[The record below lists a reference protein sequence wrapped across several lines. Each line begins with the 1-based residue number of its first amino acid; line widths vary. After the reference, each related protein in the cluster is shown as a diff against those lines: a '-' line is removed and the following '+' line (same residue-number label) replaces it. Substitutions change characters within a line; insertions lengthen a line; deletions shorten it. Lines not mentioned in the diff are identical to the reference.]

1 MNQGTTSTNF
11 DFLKEHDPLFVELA
25 ASAERAFASDPNTTL
40 IKLRQFAE
48 AIAQH
53 LAARSGVEFDE
64 QTSQADLLYRLNR
77 ELRFEPV
84 VRELFHTL
92 RIEGNKATHQFRT
105 QHREAMDGLKIARAL
120 AIWFHRA
127 FGLSLIHI

>member
-84 VRELFHTL
+84 VRELFHTCL
-92 RIEGNKATHQFRT
+92 LYTSPSPR
-105 QHREAMDGLKIARAL
+105 D
-120 AIWFHRA
+120 
-127 FGLSLIHI
+127 S

>member
-1 MNQGTTSTNF
+1 MKQGTTSTNF
-11 DFLKEHDPLFVELA
+11 DFLKEHDPFFVELA

-105 QHREAMDGLKIARAL
+105 QHREAMLEKIKAERA
-120 AIWFHRA
+120 AAKPVKRGRKKA
-127 FGLSLIHI
+127 